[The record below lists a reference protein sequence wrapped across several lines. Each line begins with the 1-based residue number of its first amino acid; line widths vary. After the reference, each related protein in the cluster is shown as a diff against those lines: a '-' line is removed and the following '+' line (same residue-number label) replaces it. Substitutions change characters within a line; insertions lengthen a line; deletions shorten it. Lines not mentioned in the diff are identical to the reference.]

1 MRSTSRIAF
10 WGQIETSA
18 LEASGLNE
26 HDYGIRNDRKR
37 LRFIA
42 FPPTHRN
49 TPSIAGLSTAILAQR
64 RCNLAHDLRLGRAA
78 NEERLERAAA
88 LHTLVYV

>member
-42 FPPTHRN
+42 FPPN
-49 TPSIAGLSTAILAQR
+49 T
-64 RCNLAHDLRLGRAA
+64 
-78 NEERLERAAA
+78 
-88 LHTLVYV
+88 